1 MGFIHYSEQALLDG
15 QPPRSTL
22 AASRRRKGCLQ
33 LVTLQFTARSSS
45 TALSKKSDV
54 RISKELALKRANT
67 LVRCDSRGRAISIN
81 QWDDGTPSRFFLMRT
96 ADQAIWNFRYDVP
109 DDIAARVERLC
120 EQEPKGDPPSRLP
133 AHYHRYL
140 RLLALHA
147 SVENIRAG
155 PVYMFTRD
163 VLPREFL
170 ITIDQN
176 NADLLRGGFE
186 DWLPD
191 VPHRQPFKTV
201 WKMVRRFPSVP
212 VFASPTRSTAQ
223 EWRRWRIIVAEG
235 MQ

>member
-1 MGFIHYSEQALLDG
+1 
-15 QPPRSTL
+15 
-22 AASRRRKGCLQ
+22 
-33 LVTLQFTARSSS
+33 
-45 TALSKKSDV
+45 V

-67 LVRCDSRGRAISIN
+67 LVRCNSRGRAISIN

-155 PVYMFTRD
+155 PVYMFRRD
-163 VLPREFL
+163 VLTSEFL
-170 ITIDQN
+170 ISIDQN

-191 VPHRQPFKTV
+191 VPHRQPFKAV
-201 WKMVRRFPSVP
+201 VEDGHAVSLCASVRISDAVHCAGVETLADYRRRGHAVNVVAGWARAVRALGAVPFYSTSWNNLASCGVAGRLRQPLIAVDFSV
-212 VFASPTRSTAQ
+212 S
-223 EWRRWRIIVAEG
+223 
-235 MQ
+235 